1 MQQSKKFVPFMNIMC
16 VKSNKA
22 IFYVF
27 VNIGSENTQF
37 YKDEIFFPQN
47 PKKKK

>member
-1 MQQSKKFVPFMNIMC
+1 MNIMC

-27 VNIGSENTQF
+27 GNIGSENTQF